1 MGNVQSI
8 DDKSS
13 TSFPNSATLD
23 NDIAENASIDAGSGI
38 HDVVDDSKLETSPTL
53 STVGF
58 LNVKERPNVKRN
70 ITLSEFEVSSE
81 SESGS
86 DCESVLSDS
95 TSSYQ
100 DCGVA
105 FGETSDDEPEY
116 CQSSPFSPASSTIEP
131 GAVSQMPDES
141 LAAPLTL
148 GSQAG
153 LVQSDSSTHSKQS
166 GSVEDTSLDDAA
178 VMKVKDE
185 SVPASAPNIEGPV
198 ELIFNE
204 TKVPPSPE
212 IGQTSATES
221 HEYPETFLFKLNRPT
236 TPFSAANQD
245 LLELSPSDSESKL
258 PKADIPHDIT
268 PDRHFVI
275 DSCNFEE
282 LLSSPFVVDPE
293 SLDFAFT
300 PDLKSFPYNVH
311 ESTPGTDQKRD
322 QDQGGASKAEASKS
336 GLREL
341 THEERIEAAEEEVQ
355 EKNEQLKVLREQ
367 KEGLEAELDE
377 VREKLCAATK
387 GIEVDGGTDR
397 LQTILKS
404 ANEEKA
410 RLFSELES
418 CSKVIET
425 RQRELDGV
433 KAELEYMKAEMKEKA
448 EEWEKELLA
457 RDGLA
462 DELMEE
468 KIKLQKELRDAKD
481 CLTSFRRDFKFV
493 DDRVKDA
500 EAGFEEEKG
509 DKELL
514 KEELAAIGI
523 RLDNALELCI
533 QRENEIKKLELL
545 LKEVKEEKEAM
556 EKNYLADLGAQEKCI
571 KEQGRA
577 VKCLK
582 TDLEHFSMDLG
593 ELKAKLK
600 SEVFE
605 AKERELM
612 TLRSE
617 LQDAKT
623 QMGDL
628 KEKVEEGEKE
638 LLAKDWLADELVD
651 EKEVLKLEIV
661 NARDDLEKLGLE
673 LKDKDTRTRELE
685 AKLRDANEK
694 MRSQGDV
701 ISDFQSRVGRP
712 EQEHKSQSSSV
723 CSSQQRA
730 AVDYQQEKNLVK
742 IISSLKRKLTDAK
755 AQLETKDR
763 ELGPLKAMKEEYS
776 RLQKELS
783 LLKESFA
790 MNERLV
796 GEYKGLI
803 SDAEQREKDL
813 LKEVQSVKE
822 MARQAE
828 ARGKKYK
835 SELGTTRSQ
844 HAAEVAGL
852 EEKLKQAEKE
862 RALMEQA
869 ESQTDELDT
878 LRMQVETKNTEM
890 DQLKQSLE
898 SKDKEMVKLKKD
910 LQVAERRRDRYKAER
925 DGIRDKMRAR
935 QGRIEELSNQ

>member
-1 MGNVQSI
+1 MGNVQSTG
-8 DDKSS
+8 DKSS
-13 TSFPNSATLD
+13 TSFPNSATH
-23 NDIAENASIDAGSGI
+23 DIAENASVDAGSGI
-38 HDVVDDSKLETSPTL
+38 HDVVHDSYSETSPAL
-53 STVGF
+53 STVES
-58 LNVKERPNVKRN
+58 LNANEERPNVKRN

-81 SESGS
+81 SESES
-86 DCESVLSDS
+86 DRESVLSES

-105 FGETSDDEPEY
+105 FGETSDDEPGY
-116 CQSSPFSPASSTIEP
+116 CPSSPFSPASPVIKPE
-131 GAVSQMPDES
+131 AVSQTSDKS

-153 LVQSDSSTHSKQS
+153 LVQPDSSTHSEQS
-166 GSVEDTSLDDAA
+166 ESVEDTSLDDPAA

-185 SVPASAPNIEGPV
+185 SVPASVPNIEGPV
-198 ELIFNE
+198 EPIFNE

-245 LLELSPSDSESKL
+245 LLEPSPSDNESKL
-258 PKADIPHDIT
+258 PKADIPHDII

-275 DSCNFEE
+275 DSCNFKE

-322 QDQGGASKAEASKS
+322 QDRDGASKAEAPKS

-377 VREKLCAATK
+377 VREKLCAVTK
-387 GIEVDGGTDR
+387 GIGTDH
-397 LQTILKS
+397 LQTILGS
-404 ANEEKA
+404 TNEEKA

-433 KAELEYMKAEMKEKA
+433 KTELKYMKAEMKEKA

-457 RDGLA
+457 KDGLA

-481 CLTSFRRDFKFV
+481 CLTRFRRDFKFV

-514 KEELAAIGI
+514 KEELAAIGV

-545 LKEVKEEKEAM
+545 LREVKEEKEAM
-556 EKNYLADLGAQEKCI
+556 EKNYLADLRTQEKCI

-582 TDLEHFSMDLG
+582 DDLENFSMDLG

-685 AKLRDANEK
+685 ANLRDANEK
-694 MRSQGDV
+694 MRSQDDV
-701 ISDFQSRVGRP
+701 INDFQSRVGRP

-742 IISSLKRKLTDAK
+742 IISSLKRKLADAK

-763 ELGPLKAMKEEYS
+763 EIGTLKAMKEEYS

-783 LLKESFA
+783 LQKESFA

-822 MARQAE
+822 MARQA
-828 ARGKKYK
+828 GKK
-835 SELGTTRSQ
+835 
-844 HAAEVAGL
+844 VARL
-852 EEKLKQAEKE
+852 EEKLNQAEKE
-862 RALMEQA
+862 KALMEQA
-869 ESQTDELDT
+869 EPQTDELGT
-878 LRMQVETKNTEM
+878 LRMQVETQTTAM

-910 LQVAERRRDRYKAER
+910 LQVAERRRDRYRAER
-925 DGIRDKMRAR
+925 DGIRDKMRAG